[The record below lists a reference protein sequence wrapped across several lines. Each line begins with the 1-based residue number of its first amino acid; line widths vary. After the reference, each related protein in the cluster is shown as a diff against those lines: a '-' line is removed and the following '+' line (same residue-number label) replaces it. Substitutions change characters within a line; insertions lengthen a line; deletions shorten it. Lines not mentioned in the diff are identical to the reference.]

1 MFVIS
6 RLLRIWHEKLS
17 ERCLNGT
24 TKRGS
29 SKGRWNHKAQQGGY
43 ATCDAEG
50 ISQIGVGIHEIRG
63 FWPSKEKKVV
73 SLHGSLHSMD
83 HFWSLINNSFFFPA
97 MRLIHAFKLFCLFE
111 CAGLRECYA
120 WGQTFCFFQRAGY
133 LWRMEQ
139 AIRQPIN
146 VVCRMAST
154 GKNVTDRASVLYPEY
169 DIHNTR
175 GPQMFNL
182 RWEKLGCRF
191 SRNSCQNMRVHAHCI
206 PKQVVLLMYL

>member
-50 ISQIGVGIHEIRG
+50 ISQICVGIQEIRG
-63 FWPSKEKKVV
+63 FWPSKEKKSSFTPWITSDHWLVTCIFF
-73 SLHGSLHSMD
+73 LQCAWFMHS
-83 HFWSLINNSFFFPA
+83 S
-97 MRLIHAFKLFCLFE
+97 LFCLFE
-111 CAGLRECYA
+111 CAGLWECYA

-154 GKNVTDRASVLYPEY
+154 GKNSTDRASRNSLSTP
-169 DIHNTR
+169 

-191 SRNSCQNMRVHAHCI
+191 SRNSCQNMRV
-206 PKQVVLLMYL
+206 

>member
-6 RLLRIWHEKLS
+6 RLFRIWHEKLS

-50 ISQIGVGIHEIRG
+50 ISQICVGIQEIRG
-63 FWPSKEKKVV
+63 FWPSKEKKK
-73 SLHGSLHSMD
+73 LFHSMD
-83 HFWSLINNSFFFPA
+83 HFWSLISNSYFFLQCAWF
-97 MRLIHAFKLFCLFE
+97 MHSSLFCLFE
-111 CAGLRECYA
+111 CAGLWECYA

-154 GKNVTDRASVLYPEY
+154 CKNVTDRASVLYPEY

>member
-6 RLLRIWHEKLS
+6 RLFRIWHEKLS

-83 HFWSLINNSFFFPA
+83 HFWSLINNSFFFLQCAWFLHSSYFAYLNVQDFENA
-97 MRLIHAFKLFCLFE
+97 MHEVRPSVSSSELGTYE
-111 CAGLRECYA
+111 E
-120 WGQTFCFFQRAGY
+120 WN
-133 LWRMEQ
+133 
-139 AIRQPIN
+139 RQFGSLS
-146 VVCRMAST
+146 M
-154 GKNVTDRASVLYPEY
+154 
-169 DIHNTR
+169 
-175 GPQMFNL
+175 
-182 RWEKLGCRF
+182 
-191 SRNSCQNMRVHAHCI
+191 
-206 PKQVVLLMYL
+206 

>member
-1 MFVIS
+1 
-6 RLLRIWHEKLS
+6 
-17 ERCLNGT
+17 
-24 TKRGS
+24 
-29 SKGRWNHKAQQGGY
+29 
-43 ATCDAEG
+43 
-50 ISQIGVGIHEIRG
+50 
-63 FWPSKEKKVV
+63 
-73 SLHGSLHSMD
+73 MD

-154 GKNVTDRASVLYPEY
+154 GKNSTDRASVLYAEY
-169 DIHNTR
+169 YIHNTP

-206 PKQVVLLMYL
+206 PKQVVLAHVSVIAISAPSILWTIWSYLIETNCSRILMYMEKEYNYCSIAFWFHL

>member
-97 MRLIHAFKLFCLFE
+97 MRLIHAFKFILLIWMCRTLRMLCMRSDLLFL
-111 CAGLRECYA
+111 
-120 WGQTFCFFQRAGY
+120 
-133 LWRMEQ
+133 
-139 AIRQPIN
+139 P
-146 VVCRMAST
+146 ASWVLMKNGT
-154 GKNVTDRASVLYPEY
+154 G
-169 DIHNTR
+169 
-175 GPQMFNL
+175 
-182 RWEKLGCRF
+182 
-191 SRNSCQNMRVHAHCI
+191 NSAAYQCS
-206 PKQVVLLMYL
+206 L